1 MTILR
6 IIFANKDP
14 LIAYHMMCGGG
25 DYIPY
30 KTANDFLEY
39 LDVYEAI
46 KAQGELEQKQEY
58 EKKRQEQEAQ
68 RRQR

>member
-14 LIAYHMMCGGG
+14 LIAYHMLCGGG

-30 KTANDFLEY
+30 KTANEFLEY
-39 LDVYEAI
+39 LDVYETIEEQSRKEQEEAH
-46 KAQGELEQKQEY
+46 KRAMEEQKN
-58 EKKRQEQEAQ
+58 KR
-68 RRQR
+68 

>member
-1 MTILR
+1 
-6 IIFANKDP
+6 
-14 LIAYHMMCGGG
+14 MMCGGG

-58 EKKRQEQEAQ
+58 EKKRQEQETKRKQ
-68 RRQR
+68 R